1 MAVASYVDD
10 IIESS
15 ESVFRTILS
24 TIVGRSEENAKIE
37 SIRQHSTVD
46 KVLFDAIELILTD
59 LNREENWL
67 SRLLYKYLNIEL
79 KKNKKHMQL
88 IILGGQLKTQYHTVV
103 KERQRVDF
111 YLKTLE
117 NSIVNLRE
125 LSSAIHNRRP
135 VLRTRAK
142 RNRSLALIKKIQSR
156 VDTLLQY
163 QEPLQQK
170 LKRLGET
177 EHQYRDLYHRIPRY
191 YELQEE
197 TYLNLLAYSA

>member
-1 MAVASYVDD
+1 
-10 IIESS
+10 
-15 ESVFRTILS
+15 
-24 TIVGRSEENAKIE
+24 
-37 SIRQHSTVD
+37 
-46 KVLFDAIELILTD
+46 
-59 LNREENWL
+59 
-67 SRLLYKYLNIEL
+67 
-79 KKNKKHMQL
+79 MQL
-88 IILGGQLKTQYHTVV
+88 IILGSQLKTQYHTVV

-170 LKRLGET
+170 LKRLAET